1 MYTVQYGRLAKLSH
15 RREKT
20 EIIKGDSVRGVRG
33 ARGPLIVPQGPM
45 SPANQTIIPFIHNI
59 RTNNKNNNFRAQ
71 LLEAMI
77 IINNHPIYS

>member
-20 EIIKGDSVRGVRG
+20 EIIKGDSVRG

-59 RTNNKNNNFRAQ
+59 RTNNNNNNFGAQ